1 MRPPVSPESNN
12 YDLPPLK
19 LRPKHRRTRSATP
32 AFSDEHGPGAFVSLK
47 YIPRHRSHST
57 SERKTVF
64 HFNDQDSDSSES
76 SSPPPEPSDPPTAAM
91 NALRLTVD
99 TKNVPS
105 NTLVVSRGSEE
116 TSSLPFPTRGSPAH
130 SPLPPSPSPSS
141 TSTKSSLPRTP
152 STPIILSNGKP
163 LKPSLKSSHSSPHV
177 PGVRLHFRAQS
188 EPATPAQGIITPK
201 NVHFA
206 GDESLRSVKFF
217 NSSSKPANVS
227 RTNADDTETETEYDS
242 SSAPVETT
250 NGFPFPRTVV
260 TSGRSGFCLDN
271 EASSPIP
278 PANPPAYAN
287 VYIETLV
294 LPRDGPPVLHGST
307 LVRNIGKI

>member
-1 MRPPVSPESNN
+1 MPYAKPPASPESNH

-32 AFSDEHGPGAFVSLK
+32 VFSDERGPGAFVSLPNL
-47 YIPRHRSHST
+47 PRRKSHSS
-57 SERKTVF
+57 SERKTLF

-76 SSPPPEPSDPPTAAM
+76 SSPPPEPSSDAV
-91 NALRLTVD
+91 NALRLIVD

-105 NTLVVSRGSEE
+105 NAPSLPRTEEE
-116 TSSLPFPTRGSPAH
+116 TSSLPFPTRGSPVH
-130 SPLPPSPSPSS
+130 SPLPPASAPSS
-141 TSTKSSLPRTP
+141 TSAFSLPRTP

-188 EPATPAQGIITPK
+188 EPATPAHGAITPK

-206 GDESLRSVKFF
+206 GDETLRSVKLF

-242 SSAPVETT
+242 TAALET
-250 NGFPFPRTVV
+250 NGYPFPRTSLSSE
-260 TSGRSGFCLDN
+260 TFGFGLDSQS
-271 EASSPIP
+271 SSPIP
-278 PANPPAYAN
+278 AVNPPSRVN
-287 VYIETLV
+287 VYAETLV
-294 LPRDGPPVLHGST
+294 LPRDCPPVLHGSI
-307 LVRNIGKI
+307 LVRNLGKGSN